1 MPNQYT
7 ENTIKKKCK
16 QLKIPYSRT
25 IKRIE
30 AGMKEDAIFFPGD
43 LRKLRKTTPITI
55 NEKTYPN
62 LKEAVRQL
70 KPKASRR
77 TIARK
82 LKNTDLTPE
91 EVFAY
96 IPNPGYASGIIYLI
110 TNKTTKKEYVGVC
123 IRSIEE
129 RWSGSNGHVDSA
141 KKGKYTNKNSL
152 QTAIREYGEKD
163 FWMEEIDNGSSI
175 EDLAAKEIYWID
187 KLETLFPNGY
197 NLNKGGSI
205 GGSNKQPYELDGI
218 KFESKSKADEYIAKT
233 RNISIKTAKKR
244 RQVNRIDVRP
254 PSKAGEG
261 NCHKKSYKAWSNI
274 KHSSTNPKAKKG
286 FIKGIQMCERW
297 KNDYYLFL
305 EDMGEPKDDSFIF
318 VRLDKT
324 KDFTPEN
331 CKWMNKSEGNK
342 LSAKYGEEKRKQK
355 LKQQQQ

>member
-7 ENTIKKKCK
+7 ENTFKDQCEKKGVDYSTA
-16 QLKIPYSRT
+16 LKR
-25 IKRIE
+25 RD
-30 AGMKEDAIFFPGD
+30 AGMSEDRVFYQGD
-43 LRKLRKTTPITI
+43 LKKLKQTTPITI
-55 NEKTYPN
+55 NNQTYPN

-82 LKNTDLTPE
+82 LKFTDLTPE

-110 TNKTTKKEYVGVC
+110 TNKTTKKKYVGVC
-123 IRSIEE
+123 VRSLEE

-163 FWMEEIDNGSSI
+163 FWLDELDNGSSI
-175 EDLAAKEIYWID
+175 PDLAAKEKYWID

-233 RNISIKTAKKR
+233 RNITLDTAKSR
-244 RQVNRIDVRP
+244 RRNNRINCRSQ
-254 PSKAGEG
+254 SKPGEG
-261 NCHKKSYKAWSNI
+261 VYKNKSYKKWSNI
-274 KHSSTNPKAKKG
+274 KHSYTNPKAKKG
-286 FIKGIQMCERW
+286 FIKGIKMCERW

-331 CKWMNKSEGNK
+331 CQWMSKSEGNK
-342 LSAKYGEEKRKQK
+342 LAANYGEQLRKQR
-355 LKQQQQ
+355 LQD

>member
-1 MPNQYT
+1 
-7 ENTIKKKCK
+7 
-16 QLKIPYSRT
+16 
-25 IKRIE
+25 
-30 AGMKEDAIFFPGD
+30 
-43 LRKLRKTTPITI
+43 
-55 NEKTYPN
+55 
-62 LKEAVRQL
+62 
-70 KPKASRR
+70 
-77 TIARK
+77 
-82 LKNTDLTPE
+82 
-91 EVFAY
+91 
-96 IPNPGYASGIIYLI
+96 
-110 TNKTTKKEYVGVC
+110 
-123 IRSIEE
+123 
-129 RWSGSNGHVDSA
+129 
-141 KKGKYTNKNSL
+141 
-152 QTAIREYGEKD
+152 
-163 FWMEEIDNGSSI
+163 MEEIDNGSSI

-254 PSKAGEG
+254 PSKPGKG

-286 FIKGIQMCERW
+286 FIKGIKMCERW

-331 CKWMNKSEGNK
+331 CQWMSKSEGNK
-342 LSAKYGEEKRKQK
+342 LAANYGEQIRKQRH
-355 LKQQQQ
+355 QN

>member
-7 ENTIKKKCK
+7 ENTFKDQCEKKGVDYWTA
-16 QLKIPYSRT
+16 LKR
-25 IKRIE
+25 RD
-30 AGMKEDAIFFPGD
+30 AGMSEDRVFYPGN
-43 LRKLRKTTPITI
+43 LKKLRKTNPITI
-55 NEKTYPN
+55 NEITYPN

-91 EVFAY
+91 EVFKY
-96 IPNPGYASGIIYLI
+96 KPNPGYASGIIYLI

-152 QTAIREYGEKD
+152 QTAIRKYGEKD

-175 EDLAAKEIYWID
+175 KDLAAKEIYWID
-187 KLETLFPNGY
+187 KLETLSPNGY

-233 RNISIKTAKKR
+233 RNISLKTAKKR
-244 RQVNRIDVRP
+244 RQVNRIDVRS
-254 PSKAGEG
+254 PSKPGEG
-261 NCHKKSYKAWSNI
+261 HCDKKSYKAWSNI
-274 KHSSTNPKAKKG
+274 KHSYTNPKAKKG
-286 FIKGIQMCERW
+286 FIKGIKMCERW

-331 CKWMNKSEGNK
+331 CQWMSKSEGNK
-342 LSAKYGEEKRKQK
+342 LAAKYGELIRKQK
-355 LKQQQQ
+355 HQE

>member
-16 QLKIPYSRT
+16 QLKIPYART

-30 AGMKEDAIFFPGD
+30 AGMTEDEIFFPGD

-96 IPNPGYASGIIYLI
+96 NPNPGYASGIIYLI

-163 FWMEEIDNGSSI
+163 FWMEEIDNGCSI

-254 PSKAGEG
+254 PSKPGEG
-261 NCHKKSYKAWSNI
+261 HCDKKSYKAWSNI
-274 KHSSTNPKAKKG
+274 KHSSTNPKAKG
-286 FIKGIQMCERW
+286 FIEGVKLCDRW
-297 KNDYYLFL
+297 NDYPPFVA
-305 EDMGEPKDDSFIF
+305 DMGEPQDDSFIF

-331 CKWMNKSEGNK
+331 CQWMSKSEGNK
-342 LSAKYGEEKRKQK
+342 LAANYGEQKRKQ
-355 LKQQQQ
+355 Q

>member
-7 ENTIKKKCK
+7 KNTFKDKCEKKGVDYWTA
-16 QLKIPYSRT
+16 LKR
-25 IKRIE
+25 RE
-30 AGMKEDAIFFPGD
+30 AGMSEDRVFYLGD
-43 LRKLRKTTPITI
+43 LKKLRKTNPITI
-55 NEKTYPN
+55 NEITYPN

-129 RWSGSNGHVDSA
+129 RWSGSNGHVDSS

-233 RNISIKTAKKR
+233 RNITLETAKSR
-244 RQVNRIDVRP
+244 RLNNRIDCRT
-254 PSKAGEG
+254 PSKPGEG
-261 NCHKKSYKAWSNI
+261 VYKRKSYRAWSRMKSAVNPNSRSYIPGI
-274 KHSSTNPKAKKG
+274 KL
-286 FIKGIQMCERW
+286 CDRW
-297 KNDYYLFL
+297 ILF
-305 EDMGEPKDDSFIF
+305 K
-318 VRLDKT
+318 R
-324 KDFTPEN
+324 
-331 CKWMNKSEGNK
+331 
-342 LSAKYGEEKRKQK
+342 YGRTR
-355 LKQQQQ
+355 